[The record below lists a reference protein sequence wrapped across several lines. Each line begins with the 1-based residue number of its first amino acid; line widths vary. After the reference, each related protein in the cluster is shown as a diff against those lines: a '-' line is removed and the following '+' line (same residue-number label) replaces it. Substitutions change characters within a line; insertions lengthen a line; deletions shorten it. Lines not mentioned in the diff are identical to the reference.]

1 MIYTV
6 TGPVRK
12 EELGVTL
19 SHEHI
24 AWDSQAD
31 ERLYFDRVYD
41 EEKIEQLYGKLLP
54 VFKTLYRQ
62 GCKAVAETSPPEG
75 GQNLKLMQKLSKA
88 SGVKIIPNTGL
99 FFSKNVYRIHK
110 DNYEK
115 ELAARWIDDFENGL
129 DTIDGVVIKPSHIK
143 IFISRGE
150 LPEVEQKILGAAAT
164 ASKATGLP
172 VHCHI
177 NEALTANGVF
187 DFLESIKYDYSKFL
201 WAHASYEGNEETI
214 RRAADMGMWLGFDNV
229 RPSNHALYCDLIK
242 KAMENRYH
250 NRILLSQDYDF
261 YEQLTE
267 KGDAH
272 PCASIFTD
280 FIPYCEEHGLS
291 RESILGMMTSNPAEF
306 YNI

>member
-24 AWDSQAD
+24 AWDPQAD

-41 EEKIEQLYGKLLP
+41 ENKIEQLYDKLLP
-54 VFKTLYRQ
+54 VFQELYQQ
-62 GCKAVAETSPPEG
+62 GCRAIAETSPPEG
-75 GQNLKLMQKLSKA
+75 GQNLKLMKRLSEA
-88 SGVKIIPNTGL
+88 SGIRIIPNTGL

-110 DNYEK
+110 ENYEK
-115 ELAARWIDDFENGL
+115 ELAARWMEDFENGL

-143 IFISRGE
+143 IFISRGR
-150 LPEVEQKILGAAAT
+150 LPEVEEKILGAAVMT
-164 ASKATGLP
+164 SKVTGLP

-187 DFLESIKYDYSKFL
+187 ESIKCDYSKFL

-214 RRAADMGMWLGFDNV
+214 RRAADMGMWLGFDNI
-229 RPSNHALYCDLIK
+229 RPDNCREYCDLIK
-242 KAMENRYH
+242 KAMKIGYQD
-250 NRILLSQDYDF
+250 RILLSQDYDF
-261 YEQLTE
+261 YEQLIE
-267 KGDAH
+267 KGNNH

-280 FIPYCEEHGLS
+280 FIPYCEENGLS
-291 RESILGMMTSNPAEF
+291 RNIILDIMSNNPASF
-306 YNI
+306 YDIG